1 MPQTQN
7 HTCRQNTNCI
17 LICLISMASQI
28 RKSNHYDLNLYFHN
42 TELVPWDRRFCAAER
57 APANT
62 GRVLLSILHNNKS
75 RSPEREWDDV
85 KPLFFIVSA
94 YSLSRSYIDSKKQ
107 SGCWNQG
114 LTQSVQTGQNWN
126 VSSRSARSDE
136 PVLSEVNDLMNLSVV
151 MSWSSIFSS
160 NLQTFWKDQSFFAVD
175 NKFIHKIVWL

>member
-7 HTCRQNTNCI
+7 HTWRLNTNCI
-17 LICLISMASQI
+17 LICL
-28 RKSNHYDLNLYFHN
+28 NLYGITDSQKQSLWFKSLFSQYW
-42 TELVPWDRRFCAAER
+42 TSALRQRRFCAAER

-126 VSSRSARSDE
+126 LSSRNARSDK
-136 PVLSEVNDLMNLSVV
+136 PVLSEVDDLMNLSVV
-151 MSWSSIFSS
+151 MNWSSIFAS
-160 NLQTFWKDQSFFAVD
+160 NLQTFWKDTKFFRSG
-175 NKFIHKIVWL
+175 